1 MLIALYLFFL
11 AFAEIR
17 FVFLLV
23 VCEISTFL
31 PPVVFFLKLPF
42 SS

>member
-1 MLIALYLFFL
+1 MLIVLYPFFL

-17 FVFLLV
+17 FVFLLG

-31 PPVVFFLKLPF
+31 PLAVFFLKLPF